1 MVVCG
6 HPNSAGNALKD
17 VLEEAGLDICG
28 LEQTLATFTRSQGR
42 PDLLLSSQVTEGR
55 TSVAEEHASDHFP
68 LLATFDLAWNIRTH
82 RTAAAS
88 ATSLHRR
95 TGTASSTRLIDPR
108 RAISTPT
115 PQDTHCLDPIEE
127 GAQHLQSVLLAAAA
141 PLPKS
146 LREPALLE
154 RSVPNTAYQSESTD
168 AQWTAYLEAKHAR
181 MATIMT
187 QRRQLFDKRV
197 SALDPARAADW
208 NLVKSRDR
216 GIDLP
221 RDDH

>member
-55 TSVAEEHASDHFP
+55 TSVAEERASDHFP

-95 TGTASSTRLIDPR
+95 TGTASSTRLIGP
-108 RAISTPT
+108 ST
-115 PQDTHCLDPIEE
+115 
-127 GAQHLQSVLLAAAA
+127 S
-141 PLPKS
+141 
-146 LREPALLE
+146 
-154 RSVPNTAYQSESTD
+154 N
-168 AQWTAYLEAKHAR
+168 
-181 MATIMT
+181 
-187 QRRQLFDKRV
+187 
-197 SALDPARAADW
+197 
-208 NLVKSRDR
+208 
-216 GIDLP
+216 
-221 RDDH
+221 